1 MKIYEVEGPK
11 TPGQMRLAQL
21 TATSQRASAAV
32 KQERVRQKTQKAQQT
47 LQKLRAPIKP
57 IQPFKPIKTV

>member
-11 TPGQMRLAQL
+11 TPEQMRLAQL

-47 LQKLRAPIKP
+47 LQKLRVLAP
-57 IQPFKPIKTV
+57 V

>member
-11 TPGQMRLAQL
+11 TPEQMRLAQL

-32 KQERVRQKTQKAQQT
+32 KQERVRQKTHKAQQT

-57 IQPFKPIKTV
+57 IQTVKPIKTV